1 MTLSRNALRTRV
13 RTKRRELS
21 LEQRQQDAL
30 ELAASFSQLPV
41 VQQSQHIALY
51 LSNDGELDTQPL
63 FERLWQQGKK
73 TYLPVLHPFS
83 KGQLLFLHYHRESV
97 MSTNRYGI
105 AEPKLDQRLIIP
117 ASQLNLICV
126 PLVAFD
132 SDGNRLGMGGGYYDR
147 TLEPWFSTGR
157 GPEPIGIAYDCQFV
171 DAIPAEAWDIPL
183 PMIATPTKTW
193 QW

>member
-1 MTLSRNALRTRV
+1 MTLSRNALRTLV

-21 LEQRQQDAL
+21 LEQRQQNAL
-30 ELAASFSQLPV
+30 ELAASFSQLPI

-97 MSTNRYGI
+97 MTTNRYGI
-105 AEPKLDQRLIIP
+105 AEPKLDQRLILP

-132 SDGNRLGMGGGYYDR
+132 GDGNRLGMGGGYYDR
-147 TLEPWFSTGR
+147 TLEPWFNTGR